1 MTRFFV
7 QREAGIRE
15 TVTALAVAV
24 GIGALSFYVAR
35 MFISR
40 DDVESETP
48 PHVPEAPGR
57 REPAGSGGTE

>member
-35 MFISR
+35 MLISR
-40 DDVESETP
+40 DDVESEAP
-48 PHVPEAPGR
+48 PHLPSDPAR
-57 REPAGSGGTE
+57 RELAGSGGAK

>member
-7 QREAGIRE
+7 QKEAGIRE

-35 MFISR
+35 MLLSR
-40 DDVESETP
+40 DDVESEAP
-48 PHVPEAPGR
+48 PHVPEDPGR
-57 REPAGSGGTE
+57 RELAGSRGAK

>member
-7 QREAGIRE
+7 QKEAGIRE

-35 MFISR
+35 MLISR
-40 DDVESETP
+40 DDVESEAP
-48 PHVPEAPGR
+48 PHVPEDPGR
-57 REPAGSGGTE
+57 REPAGSGGAK